1 MQEDDLATVSSQPH
15 LGTRALSCHGDLRHS
30 LLRTIVVLNSMA
42 NVLPCVA
49 HIYIYIYIYVRVCVY
64 MYIYIYIIFEYVC
77 IYIYIINIID
87 INMFRTYNFSLR
99 CVCVVISLDSWD
111 IFMGVS

>member
-49 HIYIYIYIYVRVCVY
+49 HIYIYMCVCVCVY
-64 MYIYIYIIFEYVC
+64 VYIYIIFEYVC
-77 IYIYIINIID
+77 IYI
-87 INMFRTYNFSLR
+87 
-99 CVCVVISLDSWD
+99 
-111 IFMGVS
+111 